1 MAPRTSHESPCE
13 AEIVQLRKHRDRV
26 LRAWGARIPLRGRTF
41 LRKALLSCTVTSRV
55 VALFFAQK
63 TAHPFRPTAGFKI
76 IEFIL
81 STKKVV
87 NKEIPF
93 CD

>member
-1 MAPRTSHESPCE
+1 MRIPAKREPGSLGNTAIAFYVH
-13 AEIVQLRKHRDRV
+13 V
-26 LRAWGARIPLRGRTF
+26 RIPLRGCTF

-55 VALFFAQK
+55 VAPFFSPK
-63 TAHPFRPTAGFKI
+63 TDHPFRPAAGFKI

-93 CD
+93 CG